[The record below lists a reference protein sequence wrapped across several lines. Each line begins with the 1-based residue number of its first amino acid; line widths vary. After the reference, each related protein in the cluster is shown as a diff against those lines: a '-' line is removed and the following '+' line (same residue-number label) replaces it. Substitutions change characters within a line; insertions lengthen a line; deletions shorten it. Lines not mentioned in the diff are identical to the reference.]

1 MACRYVKRNPLKN
14 DLEDITQCLE
24 CDTFSELKS
33 HTEPKLNALLHEA
46 IEYTCYYKK
55 YKGYSSLSDF
65 PVINKLVIKN
75 NAEDFTIVKP
85 KGDKLFKVS
94 TSGST
99 GTPFSIYQTKRK
111 KNKK

>member
-1 MACRYVKRNPLKN
+1 MKQLNTLVIIKN
-14 DLEDITQCLE
+14 IRV
-24 CDTFSELKS
+24 
-33 HTEPKLNALLHEA
+33 
-46 IEYTCYYKK
+46 IVV
-55 YKGYSSLSDF
+55 LSDF